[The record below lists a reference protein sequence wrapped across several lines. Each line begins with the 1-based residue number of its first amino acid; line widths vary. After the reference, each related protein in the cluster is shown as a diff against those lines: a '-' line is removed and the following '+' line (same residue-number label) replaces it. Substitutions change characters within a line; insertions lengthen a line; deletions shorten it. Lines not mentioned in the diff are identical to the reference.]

1 MPNLRSHIYYSK
13 TNHYTKPLAQLAQL
27 LAIEK
32 SNLFNKSF
40 KTKLKMKNSLKHGVI
55 KSSLLV
61 FLLSI
66 TSFITW
72 AQDSTVSATTT
83 TASSTSEAQ
92 TWYAEPWVWVVG
104 GAILILLI
112 IALTRGNSSTTGRTD
127 KVTITKTTSSDNV

>member
-1 MPNLRSHIYYSK
+1 
-13 TNHYTKPLAQLAQL
+13 
-27 LAIEK
+27 
-32 SNLFNKSF
+32 
-40 KTKLKMKNSLKHGVI
+40 MKNLINPGVLKY
-55 KSSLLV
+55 SLLV

-83 TASSTSEAQ
+83 TASSTTEQQ

-112 IALTRGNSSTTGRTD
+112 IALTRSSSSSTGRTD
-127 KVTITKTTSSDNV
+127 KVTVTKTTSSDNI

>member
-1 MPNLRSHIYYSK
+1 
-13 TNHYTKPLAQLAQL
+13 
-27 LAIEK
+27 
-32 SNLFNKSF
+32 
-40 KTKLKMKNSLKHGVI
+40 MKNLLKHGVL
-55 KSSLLV
+55 KNFLLV

-83 TASSTSEAQ
+83 TASSATETQ
-92 TWYAEPWVWVVG
+92 TWYTEPWVWVVG

-112 IALTRGNSSTTGRTD
+112 IALTRGNSSTTDRTD

>member
-1 MPNLRSHIYYSK
+1 MK
-13 TNHYTKPLAQLAQL
+13 
-27 LAIEK
+27 
-32 SNLFNKSF
+32 NLFNYGV
-40 KTKLKMKNSLKHGVI
+40 LKY
-55 KSSLLV
+55 SLLV

-83 TASSTSEAQ
+83 TASSTTEQQ

-112 IALTRGNSSTTGRTD
+112 IALTRNNSSGTGRTD
-127 KVTITKTTSSDNV
+127 RVTVTKTTSSDNV